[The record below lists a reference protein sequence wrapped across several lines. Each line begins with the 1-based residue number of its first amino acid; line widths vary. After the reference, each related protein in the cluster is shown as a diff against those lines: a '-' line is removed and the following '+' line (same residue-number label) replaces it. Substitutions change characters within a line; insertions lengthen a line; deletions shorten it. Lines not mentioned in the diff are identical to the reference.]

1 LLHRRIGQ
9 VRTKNRQ
16 AAINAL
22 QTIFGVLKNTIFGRS
37 FGSLVMKKKDKEFFK
52 KLLTDWLEEL
62 LNQAGDTVSGMTVPK
77 ENFPDPTDR
86 AALEA
91 DRNFMLRIRDRE
103 HKLIKKIKEA
113 LGRIENDTYG
123 VCESCGGDISLKRLK
138 ARPVTTQCID
148 CKSKEEALEKAL
160 GL

>member
-1 LLHRRIGQ
+1 LLHWRIGQ
-9 VRTKNRQ
+9 FCAKNRQ

-22 QTIFGVLKNTIFGRS
+22 QTIFGVLKNIIFGRS
-37 FGSLVMKKKDKEFFK
+37 FGSLVMKKKDKEYFK